1 MTPTPLFAYNNCKGV
16 FFMLHNI
23 KKSDYFLNIAS
34 KQRPYAMSVIRGS
47 NDYPN
52 ICGVVKFYKSPFGI
66 LVMWEI
72 SGLPHDNKMCGNR
85 IFAMHIHEGTSCS
98 GNASDPF
105 ANAKTH
111 YNPGNCPHPWHAGD
125 LPPLFENCGFAF
137 GMVLTDRFCLDDII
151 GRTVIIHDN
160 PDDFTTQPA
169 GNSGSKI
176 ACGIIAKL

>member
-1 MTPTPLFAYNNCKGV
+1 
-16 FFMLHNI
+16 MLHNT
-23 KKSDYFLNIAS
+23 KKSDYFLSIAS
-34 KQRPYAMSVIRGS
+34 RQRPYAMSVIRGS

-52 ICGVVKFYKSPFGI
+52 ICGVVKFYNASCGT

-72 SGLPHDNKMCGNR
+72 SGLPHSTMPCGER
-85 IFAMHIHEGTSCS
+85 IFAMHIHEGTSCT
-98 GNASDPF
+98 GTAADPF

-111 YNPGNCPHPWHAGD
+111 YNPNGCPHPEHAGD
-125 LPPLFENCGFAF
+125 LPPIFENNGSAF
-137 GMVLTDRFCLDDII
+137 GMVLTDRFCLDNII